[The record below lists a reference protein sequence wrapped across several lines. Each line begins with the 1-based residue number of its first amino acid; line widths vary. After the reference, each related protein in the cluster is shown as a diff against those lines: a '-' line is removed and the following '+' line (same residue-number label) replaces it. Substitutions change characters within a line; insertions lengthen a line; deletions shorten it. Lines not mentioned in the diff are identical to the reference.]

1 MAHANRMLIPRPLFA
16 QPGLAVLWKL
26 CGRCWCLALSLVFLF
41 VVSFAGAAAVHRI
54 VQKGRAFALSDITIP
69 RGDTV
74 QFTNEDEFLHQIY
87 VDSKSMPFDSP
98 EQAPGQTIEVNFPR
112 SGTFPVRC
120 HIHPKMLLTIRVE

>member
-1 MAHANRMLIPRPLFA
+1 MLAFRSLLA
-16 QPGLAVLWKL
+16 QPDRAMLGKL
-26 CGRCWCLALSLVFLF
+26 RGRGGCAALFLIFVF

-54 VQKGRAFALSDITIP
+54 VQKGRAFAISDITIP

-74 QFTNEDEFLHQIY
+74 LFTNEDEFLHQIY
-87 VDSKSMPFDSP
+87 VDSRNMSFDSP

-120 HIHPKMLLTIRVE
+120 HIHPKMLLTVHVE